1 MRTRTIA
8 FLLCSGLLASLACAA
23 DAPQSSDDAWPLYA
37 KAAQRVQQGY
47 REGVMSPAASSL
59 VYPGYPPYPAEWKTM
74 EKASYDFNAPARALV
89 RQARSMNKA
98 DWPAPPPPGGKLDVS
113 YLNGCRALANEVGD
127 AA

>member
-59 VYPGYPPYPAEWKTM
+59 VYPGYPPYPPEWKTM
-74 EKASYDFNAPARALV
+74 EKASYEFNAPARALYEGAGF
-89 RQARSMNKA
+89 RLTGEE
-98 DWPAPPPPGGKLDVS
+98 PAGPIIPAVVF
-113 YLNGCRALANEVGD
+113 YERELA
-127 AA
+127 